1 MNPSGSPG
9 ARHVHNTQEEG
20 ITTNMNQC
28 GDHHDQP
35 KGFQFTFTH
44 PYASFLE
51 GKPAPVPYVVD
62 GLLTQGGL
70 SILGGK
76 PKSGKSSMS
85 RYLATCV
92 AAGKPFLDRETEQ
105 GEVILINLEDPS
117 IHVDNCLKAL
127 GYDPALGHGQIL
139 ITTRLS
145 PSIDQTFDALA
156 DALAKHRG
164 VRLVVVDHLAKL
176 LRVKDLSEYVPV
188 QEGCQRLRD
197 IAREFPHVHIQAL
210 AHCKKVQTDDPFDQI
225 LGSTALRGEPDT
237 NMIIYQ
243 QDGQRVITSE
253 TRVGRALPA
262 TILLAE
268 TVTSAGADVVS
279 NFSLGV
285 SLEEWQSDRQ
295 VRADKE
301 YGVNYKDRVIGY
313 LERCDGRRALQK
325 DVLQSVTG
333 KTERVTE
340 AIRQLTDD
348 GVIRADGSPRTLTL
362 ADGDAFR
369 LYLLSRPQGA
379 VPR

>member
-1 MNPSGSPG
+1 MD
-9 ARHVHNTQEEG
+9 
-20 ITTNMNQC
+20 QC
-28 GDHHDQP
+28 SDHHHAQP
-35 KGFQFTFTH
+35 ERFHFTFTH
-44 PYASFLE
+44 PYASFLN

-76 PKSGKSSMS
+76 PKSGKSSLS

-92 AAGKPFLDRETEQ
+92 AAGRPFLGRQTEQ

-127 GYDPALGHGQIL
+127 GYDPAAGHGQIY
-139 ITTRLS
+139 ITTKLS
-145 PSIDQTFDALA
+145 PSIDETFDALA
-156 DALAKHRG
+156 AALAKHRD
-164 VRLVVVDHLAKL
+164 VRVVIVDHLAKF

-197 IAREFPHVHIQAL
+197 IATKYTHVHIQAL

-237 NMIIYQ
+237 NLIIYQ

-253 TRVGRALPA
+253 TRIGRALPA
-262 TILLAE
+262 TLLMAE
-268 TVTSAGADVVS
+268 TVTLAGADVVS

-285 SLEEWQSDRQ
+285 PFEEWQSDRQ
-295 VRADKE
+295 GRAEKGQVAN
-301 YGVNYKDRVIGY
+301 YGDRVIGY
-313 LERCDGRRALQK
+313 LERCDGRRALQQ

-348 GVIRADGSPRTLTL
+348 GVVRADGSPRALTL
-362 ADGDAFR
+362 ADGEALQ
-369 LYLLSRPQGA
+369 LYMLGKPNGA
-379 VPR
+379 TRK